1 MKVLKDIRKKKENY
15 KNQKSKKLK
24 VSVNQLSILIRESTS
39 LPSSITPKPP
49 IETPSDPENFTLK
62 RWTFDDCNVSRFFL
76 KNYTLIRRCSQ

>member
-39 LPSSITPKPP
+39 LPSSITPKSP
-49 IETPSDPENFTLK
+49 IETPSDPENFTLNAG
-62 RWTFDDCNVSRFFL
+62 RLTTAMSVDSF
-76 KNYTLIRRCSQ
+76 